1 MLRKDVERLL
11 LDISSNQRDHDA
23 AQQAFLIIRET
34 IKLEP
39 ELMKSYWDKIVS
51 YLYRKNVYVRVRAT
65 VLLGDLCGLVQADV
79 LDAVFPALL
88 RQIESDSII
97 VASTFA
103 SIIPYL
109 IRIRTDYE
117 EKITKRIIE
126 TDKSKS
132 KNRHWQIIKNSI
144 MEAMDQ
150 YLDFSS
156 QDEVLVQFIKNAT
169 NSSSSKTRKT
179 AKRILKKRNLEQ

>member
-1 MLRKDVERLL
+1 
-11 LDISSNQRDHDA
+11 
-23 AQQAFLIIRET
+23 
-34 IKLEP
+34 
-39 ELMKSYWDKIVS
+39 
-51 YLYRKNVYVRVRAT
+51 
-65 VLLGDLCGLVQADV
+65 VQADV